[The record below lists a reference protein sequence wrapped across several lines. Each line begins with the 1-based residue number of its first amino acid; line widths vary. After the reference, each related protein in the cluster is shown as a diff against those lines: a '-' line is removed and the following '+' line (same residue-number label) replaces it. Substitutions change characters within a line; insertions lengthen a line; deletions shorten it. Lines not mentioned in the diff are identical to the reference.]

1 MPFALILLK
10 PWTEIDPLR
19 KLQAS
24 IKNIRKS
31 RILLHHIQRAL
42 KKNDFEARAEMFV
55 PFYIRRKVMTLPC
68 LSKDQI
74 AAAREMDLLTY
85 LRRFEPDELVYV
97 GSGTYTTRTHDSLK
111 ISNGKWCWWS
121 RNIGGTNALD
131 YLTRVEGLSF
141 LDAVQR
147 ILGELP
153 CVPTKSEPTAPLLK
167 TEFTLPPK
175 HADNR
180 RVFAYL
186 RSRGIDAEIINH
198 CIKHGQLY
206 EDAAHHNCVFVGYRN
221 DKPAYGA
228 LRGTLSDSTFAG
240 EVPGSDKRFSFA
252 VPRCAGGKTLC
263 VFESAIDALSYL
275 TLLKLRGQEWRA
287 ANTLSLS
294 GIYQPR
300 KDGSIRSPVALEQ
313 YLKDNPGVTRIV
325 LCLDNDGPG
334 RAASAAIQKCL
345 PQYEV
350 IDNPPRRGK
359 DYNDQLRLVK
369 GISGRVRTRGGDAR

>member
-1 MPFALILLK
+1 
-10 PWTEIDPLR
+10 
-19 KLQAS
+19 
-24 IKNIRKS
+24 
-31 RILLHHIQRAL
+31 
-42 KKNDFEARAEMFV
+42 MFV
-55 PFYIRRKVMTLPC
+55 PFYIRRKVMTLPY

-74 AAAREMDLLTY
+74 ATAREMDLLTY
-85 LRRFEPDELVYV
+85 LRRFEPDELVHI
-97 GSGTYTTRTHDSLK
+97 GGNTYTTHTHDSLK

-131 YLTRVEGLSF
+131 YLTCVEGTPF

-147 ILGELP
+147 ILGEP
-153 CVPTKSEPTAPLLK
+153 PHVPPKSEPTAPLSK

-206 EDAAHHNCVFVGYRN
+206 EDAERHNCVFVGYEHG
-221 DKPAYGA
+221 KPAYGA
-228 LRGTLSDSTFAG
+228 LRGTLSETTFAG

-252 VPRCAGGKTLC
+252 VPLCAGGKTLC
-263 VFESAIDALSYL
+263 VFESAVDALSYL
-275 TLLKLRGQEWRA
+275 TLLKLRGQDWRA

-294 GIYQPR
+294 GVYQPR
-300 KDGSIRSPVALEQ
+300 KDGSIRSPAALEQ
-313 YLKDNPGVTRIV
+313 YLKDNPGVKRIV
-325 LCLDNDGPG
+325 LCLDNDEPG
-334 RAASAAIQKCL
+334 RAASAAIQKRL
-345 PQYEV
+345 SEYEV

-369 GISGRVRTRGGDAR
+369 GISGRVRTRGGEVR

>member
-1 MPFALILLK
+1 MLALFSC
-10 PWTEIDPLR
+10 PQEV
-19 KLQAS
+19 
-24 IKNIRKS
+24 NIT
-31 RILLHHIQRAL
+31 
-42 KKNDFEARAEMFV
+42 
-55 PFYIRRKVMTLPC
+55 PY

-85 LRRFEPDELVYV
+85 LRRFEPQELVHI
-97 GSGTYTTRTHDSLK
+97 GGDTYATRTHDSLK

-121 RNIGGTNALD
+121 RNIGGTTALD

-153 CVPTKSEPTAPLLK
+153 RVPPTPMRAAPLLK

-206 EDAAHHNCVFVGYRN
+206 EDAAHHNCVFVGYEHGN
-221 DKPAYGA
+221 PAYGA
-228 LRGTLSDSTFAG
+228 LRGTLSDTTFAG

-252 VPRCAGGKTLC
+252 VPLHASGKTLC
-263 VFESAIDALSYL
+263 VFEAAIDALSYL

-294 GIYQPR
+294 GIYRPR
-300 KDGSIRSPVALEQ
+300 KDGSIRFPTALEQ
-313 YLKDNPGVTRIV
+313 YLKDNPGVKRIV
-325 LCLDNDGPG
+325 LCLDNDVAG
-334 RAASAAIQKCL
+334 RAASAAIKQAL
-345 PQYEV
+345 AGYEV

-369 GISGRVRTRGGDAR
+369 GISGRVRTRGGEVR

>member
-1 MPFALILLK
+1 MLALFPYLK
-10 PWTEIDPLR
+10 E
-19 KLQAS
+19 AS
-24 IKNIRKS
+24 IT
-31 RILLHHIQRAL
+31 
-42 KKNDFEARAEMFV
+42 
-55 PFYIRRKVMTLPC
+55 PY

-85 LRRFEPDELVYV
+85 LRRFEPEELVHI
-97 GSGTYTTRTHDSLK
+97 GGDTYATRTHDSLK

-121 RNIGGTNALD
+121 RGIGGTNALD

-153 CVPTKSEPTAPLLK
+153 HVPPKSEPTAPLPK

-206 EDAAHHNCVFVGYRN
+206 EDAEHHNCVFVGYEHG
-221 DKPAYGA
+221 KPAYGA
-228 LRGTLSDSTFAG
+228 LRGTLSDTTFAG

-252 VPRCAGGKTLC
+252 VPLRAGGKTLC

-275 TLLKLRGQEWRA
+275 TLLKLRGQDWRA

-300 KDGSIRSPVALEQ
+300 KDGSIRFPAALEQ
-313 YLKDNPGVTRIV
+313 YLKDNPGVARIV

-334 RAASAAIQKCL
+334 RAASAAIQKRL
-345 PQYEV
+345 SEYEV
-350 IDNPPRRGK
+350 IDNPPRSGK

-369 GISGRVRTRGGDAR
+369 GISGRVKTRGGEARWFSFSAGLGLQAACGCFAVASIAF

>member
-1 MPFALILLK
+1 MLALFSC
-10 PWTEIDPLR
+10 PQEV
-19 KLQAS
+19 
-24 IKNIRKS
+24 NIT
-31 RILLHHIQRAL
+31 
-42 KKNDFEARAEMFV
+42 
-55 PFYIRRKVMTLPC
+55 PY

-131 YLTRVEGLSF
+131 YLTRVEGISF

-153 CVPTKSEPTAPLLK
+153 RVPPTPMRTAPPVK

-206 EDAAHHNCVFVGYRN
+206 EDAERHNCVFVGYEHG
-221 DKPAYGA
+221 KPAYGA
-228 LRGTLSDSTFAG
+228 LRGTLSETTFTG

-252 VPRCAGGKTLC
+252 VPLCAGGKNLC
-263 VFESAIDALSYL
+263 VFEAAIDALSYL
-275 TLLKLRGQEWRA
+275 TLLKLRGQDWRS

-294 GIYQPR
+294 GIYRPR
-300 KDGSIRSPVALEQ
+300 EDGSIRFPAALEQ
-313 YLKDNPGVTRIV
+313 YLTDHPGVKRIV
-325 LCLDNDGPG
+325 LCLDNDVAG
-334 RAASAAIQKCL
+334 RAASAAIKQAL
-345 PQYEV
+345 AGYEV

-369 GISGRVRTRGGDAR
+369 GISSRVRTRGGDAR

>member
-1 MPFALILLK
+1 MLALFPYLK
-10 PWTEIDPLR
+10 E
-19 KLQAS
+19 AS
-24 IKNIRKS
+24 IT
-31 RILLHHIQRAL
+31 
-42 KKNDFEARAEMFV
+42 
-55 PFYIRRKVMTLPC
+55 PY

-85 LRRFEPDELVYV
+85 LRRFEPEELVHI
-97 GSGTYTTRTHDSLK
+97 GGDTYATRTHDSLK

-153 CVPTKSEPTAPLLK
+153 RVPPKSEPTAPLPK

-175 HADNR
+175 HADTR

-206 EDAAHHNCVFVGYRN
+206 EDAERHNCVFVGY
-221 DKPAYGA
+221 KYGTPAYGA
-228 LRGTLSDSTFAG
+228 LRGTLSETTFAG

-252 VPRCAGGKTLC
+252 VPLHAGGKTIC

-275 TLLKLRGQEWRA
+275 TLLKLRGQDWRV

-300 KDGSIRSPVALEQ
+300 KDGSIRFPAALEQ
-313 YLKDNPGVTRIV
+313 YLKDNPGVARIV

-334 RAASAAIQKCL
+334 RAASAAIQKRL
-345 PQYEV
+345 SEYEV
-350 IDNPPRRGK
+350 IDNPPRSGK

>member
-1 MPFALILLK
+1 MLALFSC
-10 PWTEIDPLR
+10 PQEV
-19 KLQAS
+19 
-24 IKNIRKS
+24 NIT
-31 RILLHHIQRAL
+31 
-42 KKNDFEARAEMFV
+42 
-55 PFYIRRKVMTLPC
+55 PY

-85 LRRFEPDELVYV
+85 LRRFEPQELVHI
-97 GSGTYTTRTHDSLK
+97 GGDTYATRTHDSLK

-153 CVPTKSEPTAPLLK
+153 RVPTKSEPTALLPK
-167 TEFTLPPK
+167 TEFALPPK
-175 HADNR
+175 HTDNR

-206 EDAAHHNCVFVGYRN
+206 EDAEHHNCVFVGYEHGN
-221 DKPAYGA
+221 PAYGA
-228 LRGTLSDSTFAG
+228 LRGTLSDTTFAG
-240 EVPGSDKRFSFA
+240 EVPSSNKRFSFA
-252 VPRCAGGKTLC
+252 VPLCADGKNLC
-263 VFESAIDALSYL
+263 VFEAAIDALSYL
-275 TLLKLRGQEWRA
+275 TLLKLRGQDWRS

-294 GIYQPR
+294 GIYRPR
-300 KDGSIRSPVALEQ
+300 EDGSIRFPAALEQ
-313 YLKDNPGVTRIV
+313 YLTDHPGVKRIV
-325 LCLDNDGPG
+325 LCLDNDVAG
-334 RAASAAIQKCL
+334 RAASAAIKQAL
-345 PQYEV
+345 AGYEV